1 MYAVLWLS
9 LTLAAGVD
17 STASLGDSTAAPE
30 PDPWTGGSLR
40 VSPLTFVDRASAPG
54 SLRFT
59 LYASPPTR
67 PSLDVAGPAYEK
79 IEVSRLR
86 TTLRGASA
94 GLTSAAFLGAVS
106 TTYGLWDDRTNWWL
120 AGGAAALGALWGGTR
135 GYENP
140 GFRTEIRWEE
150 E

>member
-1 MYAVLWLS
+1 MFAIVWLS
-9 LTLAAGVD
+9 LTLAVGAD
-17 STASLGDSTAAPE
+17 STASPADSAAAPE
-30 PDPWTGGSLR
+30 PHPWPGSSLH
-40 VSPLTFVDRASAPG
+40 VSPLTFVDRAATPG

-59 LYASPPTR
+59 LYASPPGR
-67 PSLDVAGPAYEK
+67 PSLEVAGGAYEK